1 MPLSSRMP
9 DLAEFEVLLA
19 IAETGSLGAAARK
32 VGLTQQAVSA
42 RLASMEARIGVQLAV
57 RTPRGSQLTPA
68 GVVVAEWAHQLLD
81 VAHHLDAGLASLR
94 SDARSRIK
102 ISASQTVA
110 EQLLPRWLMSLRA
123 AAARRGTPVP
133 ELTLT
138 ATNSSHAVT
147 DVADGTAD
155 LGFIE
160 SPSAPT
166 GLRSKVVAS
175 DELVVVVAPD
185 HKWAR
190 RPRPVDPA
198 ELAQTPLISRE
209 TGSGTRDSLI
219 AALKRAGC
227 DPAQQAS
234 PVLELSSAAAV
245 RAAVLSS
252 QAPAVMSRLS
262 IADDLAFGRL
272 REVSTPELDLR
283 RQLRAIWVGGRTPPA
298 GAVRDLLGHIQTM
311 QRLQRGTSAT

>member
-42 RLASMEARIGVQLAV
+42 RLASVEARIGVQLAV

-81 VAHHLDAGLASLR
+81 VAHHVDAGLASLR

-123 AAARRGTPVP
+123 AARRGTPVP

-138 ATNSSHAVT
+138 ATNSSHAVA

-185 HKWAR
+185 HEWAR
-190 RPRPVDPA
+190 RPRSVDPA

-219 AALKRAGC
+219 AALTRAGC
-227 DPAQQAS
+227 DPSHQAP

-272 REVSTPELDLR
+272 REVATPELDLR

-298 GAVRDLLGHIQTM
+298 GAVRDFLGHIQTM
-311 QRLQRGTSAT
+311 QRLQRGTSAI

>member
-1 MPLSSRMP
+1 
-9 DLAEFEVLLA
+9 
-19 IAETGSLGAAARK
+19 
-32 VGLTQQAVSA
+32 
-42 RLASMEARIGVQLAV
+42 
-57 RTPRGSQLTPA
+57 
-68 GVVVAEWAHQLLD
+68 
-81 VAHHLDAGLASLR
+81 
-94 SDARSRIK
+94 
-102 ISASQTVA
+102 
-110 EQLLPRWLMSLRA
+110 LRA

-138 ATNSSHAVT
+138 ATNSSHAVA
-147 DVADGTAD
+147 DVADGAAD
-155 LGFIE
+155 VGFIE

-185 HKWAR
+185 HRWAR
-190 RPRPVDPA
+190 RPRPVGPV

-219 AALKRAGC
+219 SALKRAGC
-227 DPAQQAS
+227 DPAHQAP

-272 REVSTPELDLR
+272 SEVSTPELDLR
-283 RQLRAIWVGGRTPPA
+283 RHLRAIWVGGRTPPA

-311 QRLQRGTSAT
+311 QRLQRGASAT

>member
-9 DLAEFEVLLA
+9 DLAEFEVILA
-19 IAETGSLGAAARK
+19 IAETGSIGAAAK
-32 VGLTQQAVSA
+32 NVGLTQQAVSA
-42 RLASMEARIGVQLAV
+42 RLASMEGRIGVQLAV

-81 VAHHLDAGLASLR
+81 VAHHVDAGLASLR
-94 SDARSRIK
+94 SDARTHLV

-123 AAARRGTPVP
+123 SAARLGTPVP

-138 ATNSSHAVT
+138 ATNSSHAVA
-147 DVADGTAD
+147 DVESGTAD
-155 LGFIE
+155 VGFVE
-160 SPSAPT
+160 SPTAP
-166 GLRSKVVAS
+166 GRVRSRIVAA

-185 HKWAR
+185 HEWAR
-190 RPRPVDPA
+190 RPRPVSA
-198 ELAQTPLISRE
+198 AKLARTPLISRE
-209 TGSGTRDSLI
+209 SGSGTRDSLT

-227 DPAQQAS
+227 DPAEQA
-234 PVLELSSAAAV
+234 PPALELSSAAAV
-245 RAAVLSS
+245 RAAVLAG

-283 RQLRAIWVGGRTPPA
+283 RHLRAIWLGVRAPPA

-311 QRLQRGTSAT
+311 QRLQRGTAGA

>member
-19 IAETGSLGAAARK
+19 IAETGSLGAAARQ

-42 RLASMEARIGVQLAV
+42 RLASVEARIGVQLAV

-81 VAHHLDAGLASLR
+81 VAHHVDAGLASLR
-94 SDARSRIK
+94 SDAHSRIK

-123 AAARRGTPVP
+123 SAARRGTPVP

-138 ATNSSHAVT
+138 ATNSSHAVA
-147 DVADGTAD
+147 DVTGGAADV
-155 LGFIE
+155 GFIE
-160 SPSAPT
+160 NPTAPT

-185 HKWAR
+185 HRWAR
-190 RPRPVDPA
+190 RPRPVSPA
-198 ELAQTPLISRE
+198 EIAQTPLISRE

-227 DPAQQAS
+227 DAAHQAP

-262 IADDLAFGRL
+262 IADDLAYGRL

>member
-81 VAHHLDAGLASLR
+81 VAHHVDAGLASLR

-227 DPAQQAS
+227 DAAHQAP

-272 REVSTPELDLR
+272 SEVSTPELDLR
-283 RQLRAIWVGGRTPPA
+283 RHLRAIWVGGRTPPA

-311 QRLQRGTSAT
+311 QRLQRGASAT

>member
-1 MPLSSRMP
+1 MP
-9 DLAEFEVLLA
+9 DLAEFEVLVA

-32 VGLTQQAVSA
+32 IGLTQQAVSA
-42 RLASMEARIGVQLAV
+42 RLASIEAQTGVKLAV

-81 VAHHLDAGLASLR
+81 VAHHVDAGLASLR
-94 SDARSRIK
+94 SEACSHIK

-110 EQLLPRWLMSLRA
+110 EQLLPRWLVSLRA
-123 AAARRGTPVP
+123 TAARRGAPVP
-133 ELTLT
+133 DLTLT
-138 ATNSSHAVT
+138 ATNSDHAIADVT
-147 DVADGTAD
+147 NGAADV
-155 LGFIE
+155 GFIE
-160 SPSAPT
+160 SPAPPR
-166 GLRSKVVAS
+166 GLRARVVAC

-190 RPRPVDPA
+190 RPRAVSAA

-209 TGSGTRDSLI
+209 TGSGTRDSLT
-219 AALKRAGC
+219 AALVHSGC
-227 DPAQQAS
+227 DPAQQAP

-245 RAAVLSS
+245 RAAVLAS

-262 IADDLAFGRL
+262 VADDLAFGRL
-272 REVSTPELDLR
+272 REVSTPELDLH

-298 GAVRDLLGHIQTM
+298 GAVRDLLSHIDTVQTPLL
-311 QRLQRGTSAT
+311 RRSTADA

>member
-1 MPLSSRMP
+1 MP
-9 DLAEFEVLLA
+9 DLAEFEVLVA

-32 VGLTQQAVSA
+32 IGLTQQAVSA
-42 RLASMEARIGVQLAV
+42 RLASIEAQTGVKLAV

-81 VAHHLDAGLASLR
+81 VAQHVDAGLASLR
-94 SDARSRIK
+94 SEARSHIK

-110 EQLLPRWLMSLRA
+110 EQLLPRWLVSLRA
-123 AAARRGTPVP
+123 TAARRGALVP
-133 ELTLT
+133 DLTLT
-138 ATNSSHAVT
+138 ATNSDHAIADVT
-147 DVADGTAD
+147 NSAADV
-155 LGFIE
+155 GFIE
-160 SPSAPT
+160 SPAPPR
-166 GLRSKVVAS
+166 GLRARVVAC

-190 RPRPVDPA
+190 RPRPISAA

-209 TGSGTRDSLI
+209 TGSGTRDSLT
-219 AALKRAGC
+219 AALQRSGC
-227 DPAQQAS
+227 DPAHQAA

-245 RAAVLSS
+245 RAAVLAS

-262 IADDLAFGRL
+262 VADDLAFGRL
-272 REVSTPELDLR
+272 REVSTPELDLH

-298 GAVRDLLGHIQTM
+298 GAVRDLLSHIHTVQTL
-311 QRLQRGTSAT
+311 RRSAADT

>member
-1 MPLSSRMP
+1 MP

-42 RLASMEARIGVQLAV
+42 RLASVEARIGVQLAV

-81 VAHHLDAGLASLR
+81 VAHHVDAGLASLR

-110 EQLLPRWLMSLRA
+110 EQLLPRWLMSLRT

-138 ATNSSHAVT
+138 ATNSSHAVA

-190 RPRPVDPA
+190 RPRPVEPA

-219 AALKRAGC
+219 AALTRAGC
-227 DPAQQAS
+227 DPAHQAP

-283 RQLRAIWVGGRTPPA
+283 RKLRAIWVGGRTPPA

>member
-42 RLASMEARIGVQLAV
+42 RLASVEARIGVQLAV

-81 VAHHLDAGLASLR
+81 VAHHVDAGLASLR
-94 SDARSRIK
+94 SDAHSRIK

-147 DVADGTAD
+147 DVANGAAD
-155 LGFIE
+155 VGFVE
-160 SPSAPT
+160 TPTAPT

-185 HKWAR
+185 HRWAR
-190 RPRPVDPA
+190 RPRPVSPA
-198 ELAQTPLISRE
+198 EIAQTPLISRE

-219 AALKRAGC
+219 AALKGAGC
-227 DPAQQAS
+227 DPAHQAP

-262 IADDLAFGRL
+262 ITDDLAFGRL
-272 REVSTPELDLR
+272 REVSVPELDLR
-283 RQLRAIWVGGRTPPA
+283 RQLRAIWIGGRTPPA